1 MKIDVTDIKPRIGSI
16 VRADR
21 SALTDE
27 AVVQRCLELLES
39 RGVLVFPQ
47 IGLSDAEQLAF
58 TDRLGT
64 RVNFTRSVP
73 GGNEAAP
80 DVYKITLDPKINPQ
94 PEYVQGTFFW
104 HMDGLNSDI
113 PPPKATMLS
122 CRRPSA
128 KGGQTQFASTYA
140 GYESLSEDQRAE
152 IADLKAVHSLLS
164 SMRLVVDSP
173 TSEDLARWGRSPVK
187 EHPMVWTRRS
197 GRKSLIVGNTAER
210 VVGLP
215 LPDGRALLA
224 RLLEWTAQ
232 PDFQYSHEWQEGDLV
247 VWDNCGT
254 LHRVVPYARD
264 SGRTMHRTTIAGN
277 EAVA

>member
-1 MKIDVTDIKPRIGSI
+1 MKIESIKPRIGSI
-16 VRADR
+16 VRVDR
-21 SALTDE
+21 SSLLE
-27 AVVQRCLELLES
+27 EEVVQRCLELLES

-80 DVYKITLDPKINPQ
+80 DVYKITLDPKVNPQ

-122 CRRPSA
+122 CRHAST

-140 GYESLSEDQRAE
+140 GYESLSEDQKAE
-152 IADLKAVHSLLS
+152 IADLTAVHSLLS
-164 SMRLVVDSP
+164 SMRSVVDSP
-173 TSEDLARWGRSPVK
+173 TTEDLARWGRSPVK
-187 EHPMVWTRRS
+187 EHPLVWTRRS

-210 VVGLP
+210 IVGMP

-232 PDFQYSHEWQEGDLV
+232 PDFQYSHQWQEGDLV

-264 SGRTMHRTTIAGN
+264 SGRTMHRTTIAGT
-277 EAVA
+277 EAVV